1 MASDRGQ
8 VTLLLDAA
16 TGGNVDAL
24 NKLMPLVY
32 EELRALAKS
41 RMRRE
46 KSHHTLQTTAL
57 IHEAYVRLVDQK
69 RVQWKNRQHFFAIAA
84 QMMRR
89 VLVNHARDRRAEK
102 RGGGR
107 QKVPLDERIGVADE
121 ATKVDLLALDDALND
136 LAASD
141 ERLSR
146 VVEMRYFGGMSI
158 DEIGGVLGV
167 APRTVKRY
175 WKAAK
180 LLLYEK
186 LGAEE

>member
-1 MASDRGQ
+1 MTLNRGQ
-8 VTLLLDAA
+8 VTLLLDEA

-24 NKLMPLVY
+24 NQLMPIVY
-32 EELRALAKS
+32 EELRALAKT

-46 KSHHTLQTTAL
+46 RSNHTLQTTAL
-57 IHEAYVRLVDQK
+57 IHEAYVRMVDQN
-69 RVQWKNRQHFFAIAA
+69 RVEWKNRQHFFAVAA

-89 VLVNHARDRRAEK
+89 VLVNHARDGRAEK
-102 RGGGR
+102 RGGDR
-107 QKVPLDERIGVADE
+107 QKLPLQDGMGAIDEGLQ
-121 ATKVDLLALDDALND
+121 VDLLVLDDALDD
-136 LAASD
+136 LAESD

-158 DEIGGVLGV
+158 DDISGVLEV
-167 APRTVKRY
+167 DPRTVKRY

-186 LGAEE
+186 FGGEE